1 MTKLNS
7 RSRLAAFALILLAAA
22 PAQALVNRAW
32 VSGHGADDAGCGA
45 PTSPCR
51 SFQYVHDNIIAAGGE
66 IDVLD
71 PAGYGAVRITKALSI
86 VNDGVGTA
94 GTQTSSPGQDG
105 IDINT
110 GPNDLVL
117 LKGLTVDGVGTGG
130 VGINLQS
137 ASRLVVIDCTI
148 EGFGAADPYGVGIAI
163 APGTA
168 SGTAR
173 FTISNTKV
181 VNNALAGIFVAPNF
195 YASGASGASGTIKN
209 LVASNNLIGVYA
221 TSVQSTNPIQLDI
234 DGGAAS
240 ENSQIGVLIG
250 GYPTT
255 PVVVV
260 NAVNASGN
268 GQYGI
273 QAQGVVSISNS
284 VATGNVIS
292 DISGTITS
300 YKNNLYTTSSGTIAP
315 ASLR

>member
-1 MTKLNS
+1 M
-7 RSRLAAFALILLAAA
+7 
-22 PAQALVNRAW
+22 
-32 VSGHGADDAGCGA
+32 
-45 PTSPCR
+45 
-51 SFQYVHDNIIAAGGE
+51 
-66 IDVLD
+66 
-71 PAGYGAVRITKALSI
+71 
-86 VNDGVGTA
+86 
-94 GTQTSSPGQDG
+94 
-105 IDINT
+105 
-110 GPNDLVL
+110 
-117 LKGLTVDGVGTGG
+117 
-130 VGINLQS
+130 
-137 ASRLVVIDCTI
+137 
-148 EGFGAADPYGVGIAI
+148 
-163 APGTA
+163 
-168 SGTAR
+168 
-173 FTISNTKV
+173 
-181 VNNALAGIFVAPNF
+181 
-195 YASGASGASGTIKN
+195 
-209 LVASNNLIGVYA
+209 ASNNLIGVYA

>member
-168 SGTAR
+168 SGTGSNSR
-173 FTISNTKV
+173 FQTPRS
-181 VNNALAGIFVAPNF
+181 
-195 YASGASGASGTIKN
+195 S
-209 LVASNNLIGVYA
+209 
-221 TSVQSTNPIQLDI
+221 
-234 DGGAAS
+234 
-240 ENSQIGVLIG
+240 
-250 GYPTT
+250 TT
-255 PVVVV
+255 PSLGYSSPRTSTLP
-260 NAVNASGN
+260 ARPARPARSRTLWR
-268 GQYGI
+268 
-273 QAQGVVSISNS
+273 A
-284 VATGNVIS
+284 
-292 DISGTITS
+292 IT
-300 YKNNLYTTSSGTIAP
+300 
-315 ASLR
+315 